1 MVEMK
6 KEQKTVTEKVRMI
19 RGFMTFTPPN
29 GKGKVRP
36 RRGHEGSEGE

>member
-6 KEQKTVTEKVRMI
+6 KEQKTVTEKVRII

-29 GKGKVRP
+29 GKVRP
-36 RRGHEGSEGE
+36 RRGHEGSEWE